1 MQPIV
6 IIAWLQLES
15 RDLEEP
21 KPESLSTAQEEPK
34 GEYAA
39 SHETYLPATQ
49 RFRDVKEPTFS
60 TDEGMASWP
69 SRRPRRLIVV
79 GEQIRPDFADW
90 FPGELPWSTSSRR
103 IVVSFRGL
111 R

>member
-6 IIAWLQLES
+6 LIAWLQLES

-39 SHETYLPATQ
+39 SHETFACHTEVQ
-49 RFRDVKEPTFS
+49 GRKR
-60 TDEGMASWP
+60 TDI
-69 SRRPRRLIVV
+69 L
-79 GEQIRPDFADW
+79 Q
-90 FPGELPWSTSSRR
+90 
-103 IVVSFRGL
+103 
-111 R
+111 

>member
-6 IIAWLQLES
+6 LIAWLQLES

-60 TDEGMASWP
+60 SDE
-69 SRRPRRLIVV
+69 
-79 GEQIRPDFADW
+79 
-90 FPGELPWSTSSRR
+90 
-103 IVVSFRGL
+103 VS
-111 R
+111 

>member
-6 IIAWLQLES
+6 LIAWLQLES

-34 GEYAA
+34 EEY
-39 SHETYLPATQ
+39 ATQ

-60 TDEGMASWP
+60 SDE
-69 SRRPRRLIVV
+69 
-79 GEQIRPDFADW
+79 
-90 FPGELPWSTSSRR
+90 
-103 IVVSFRGL
+103 VS
-111 R
+111 

>member
-21 KPESLSTAQEEPK
+21 KPESMSTAQEEPK

-39 SHETYLPATQ
+39 SQ

-60 TDEGMASWP
+60 SDE
-69 SRRPRRLIVV
+69 
-79 GEQIRPDFADW
+79 
-90 FPGELPWSTSSRR
+90 
-103 IVVSFRGL
+103 VS
-111 R
+111 